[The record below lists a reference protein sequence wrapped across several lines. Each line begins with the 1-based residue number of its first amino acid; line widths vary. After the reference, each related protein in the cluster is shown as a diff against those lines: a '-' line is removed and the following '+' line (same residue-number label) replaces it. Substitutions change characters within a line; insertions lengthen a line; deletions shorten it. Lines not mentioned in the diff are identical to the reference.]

1 MLSAMYR
8 LRHQVF
14 HLRLGWKVAVVN
26 GMELD
31 EYDTQKPF
39 YLLYVRND
47 GEVGGCVRLLPTT
60 GPYML
65 KNTFP
70 SLAGQNA
77 IPSSPQIW
85 EASRFAVS
93 TPAVRNADGWCRA
106 SHEMFAAMVEFG
118 LARGITDFMA
128 VVDLRMER
136 ILRRAGW
143 PLDRMADPQQV
154 DVTMAVAG
162 RLEVSHRTLASIRKA
177 GRLDGPAI
185 RDMTLRNAALSRACQ
200 SRMSETRHPPGW

>member
-1 MLSAMYR
+1 MLAAMHR

-14 HLRLGWKVAVVN
+14 HLRLGWKVAAVN
-26 GMELD
+26 GMEFD
-31 EYDTQKPF
+31 EYDAQDPF

-70 SLAGQNA
+70 SLAGQRA
-77 IPSSPQIW
+77 IPSSPRIW

-93 TPAVRNADGWCRA
+93 APAARDADGWCRA
-106 SHEMFAAMVEFG
+106 SHKLFAAMVEFG
-118 LARGITDFMA
+118 LAGGITDFVV

-143 PLDRMADPQQV
+143 PLHRMADPQQV

-162 RLEVSHRTLASIRKA
+162 RLEVSRTTLASIRKA
-177 GRLDGPAI
+177 GRLDGPVI
-185 RDMTLRNAALSRACQ
+185 HDITLRHAA
-200 SRMSETRHPPGW
+200 